1 MNRDRERLLSCCMF
15 HVAVAQNSRLHH
27 LGCMV
32 HRPCMSHVAWHVPVA
47 LSSILLYLPYVRLYH

>member
-1 MNRDRERLLSCCMF
+1 MNRDRERLLSSCMF
-15 HVAVAQNSRLHH
+15 HVAQNSRL
-27 LGCMV
+27 